1 MSDIKDDAVEEFY
14 TRTIAEY
21 TKQTIDNAKNLDEL
35 VLLKDGVVNLYYRRI
50 VKADLVPLPVA
61 IDMLYCGYDPLNETE
76 IEEFYDDIVE
86 SVIVDIAKAKK
97 KKRKNNVIPFP
108 GKNLIPFPPPKTS
121 KE

>member
-1 MSDIKDDAVEEFY
+1 MSDIEDDAIEEFY

-21 TKQTIDNAKNLDEL
+21 TKQTIDNAKNLDEC
-35 VLLKDGVVNLYYRRI
+35 VVKDGVVNFYYLRI

-61 IDMLYCGYDPLNETE
+61 IDMLSCGYDPLNETD

-86 SVIVDIAKAKK
+86 SVIIDIAKAKK
-97 KKRKNNVIPFP
+97 KTIKRKKKINNV
-108 GKNLIPFPPPKTS
+108 IPFPPPKTS